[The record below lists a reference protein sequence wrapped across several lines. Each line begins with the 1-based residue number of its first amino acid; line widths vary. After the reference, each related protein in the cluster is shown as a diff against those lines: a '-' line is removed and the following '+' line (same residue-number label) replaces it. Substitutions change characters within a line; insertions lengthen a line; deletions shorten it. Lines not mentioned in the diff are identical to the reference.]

1 MTDFQPEP
9 RPSAE
14 IFADLRSL
22 ATSDGAV
29 HGISEIIFRDWV
41 YTIDTQER
49 TVVDDPEHRW
59 STSRLNKP
67 ELMLLLGLAVQSQ
80 SDRTHTVLGDASVFM
95 SEADRLLRELH
106 DRVMIDV
113 KSTLPANL
121 LEVENPLDVVGLM
134 AREAIYY
141 AAESFY
147 LHQFPPFIRQRY
159 RRDGDWLLRNK
170 GISILPMIEIA
181 RFISDKINRQMSVV
195 GHLRKSGTA
204 LNSSDLTN
212 SLMIP
217 LADLRQKFKGKADA
231 FDRLFAIDVT
241 STNLGFTDPFA
252 MNETMIYPIV
262 RIGDFLYVPNQYRL
276 FETLYESPFYWMLRD
291 ENYMEIAKTNR
302 GTFLEAT
309 AAHILRSVFG
319 PENVHENVTLYN
331 GTKDK
336 AGEIDILVTY
346 GEFVLVVQAKSK
358 RITMQARAGDKAAL
372 RRDFRDAIQAPY
384 GQALT
389 CARLIRM
396 GATCV
401 RPDGTKIDVRRVNR
415 LFPMVVLSDHFP
427 AVTML
432 ARSLLE
438 REKQIAPVIWDLG
451 VLDCAARLFPNP
463 IDMIFYLKSRSDL
476 YDQVMSESEHCFIG
490 FHLTHKLAL
499 PDEFQGLAIDRDY
512 AQPVDDFMMPF
523 DVGVEGIR
531 PKGILERLDVPI
543 VTDLLRELRSKGPEI
558 AAVVVD
564 LYDLSSEML
573 RDIAAHITQLRQ
585 EVAAGK
591 ALKAFS
597 IPTTAGGLTYVV
609 VDHLSEKSRA
619 AASSIGRKHKYDT
632 KSSHWYVIVDCIQT
646 GNPIDEL
653 GCLVWEWQEDHEEQR
668 LADQVSGLFRSSR
681 SVIQVGDASKAL
693 AEKARDAST

>member
-1 MTDFQPEP
+1 MTEFQPEP
-9 RPSAE
+9 RPLAE

-22 ATSDGAV
+22 ATSDGAL

-67 ELMLLLGLAVQSQ
+67 ELMLLLGLAVQSE
-80 SDRTHTVLGDASVFM
+80 SDQTHTVIGDASVFM
-95 SEADRLLRELH
+95 SEADLLLRELH

-113 KSTLPANL
+113 KSELPANL
-121 LEVENPLDVVGLM
+121 LEVENPLDVVGPM

-170 GISILPMIEIA
+170 GISILPLIEIA
-181 RFISDKINRQMSVV
+181 RFISDRINRQMSVV

-204 LNSSDLTN
+204 LNSGNLTN

-217 LADLRQKFKGKADA
+217 LSDLRRKFKGKADA

-241 STNLGFTDPFA
+241 ATNLGFTDPFA
-252 MNETMIYPIV
+252 INETMICPII

-319 PENVHENVTLYN
+319 PENVHENVTLYD
-331 GTKDK
+331 GVKDK
-336 AGEIDILVTY
+336 AGEIDILVIY

-372 RRDFRDAIQAPY
+372 RRDFRDAIQSPY
-384 GQALT
+384 RQALT
-389 CARLIRM
+389 CARLIRS

-401 RPDGTKIDVRRVNR
+401 RPDGTKIEVRRVNR

-438 REKQIAPVIWDLG
+438 REKEIAPVIWDLG

-463 IDMIFYLKSRSDL
+463 VDMIFYLKSRSDL

-499 PDEFQGLAIDRDY
+499 PDEFHGLVIDRDY

-531 PKGILERLDVPI
+531 PTGFLERFDIPI

-558 AAVVVD
+558 AAVLVD
-564 LYDLSSEML
+564 LYDFSSGML
-573 RDIAAHITQLRQ
+573 RDMAAHITQLRE

-609 VDHLSEKSRA
+609 VDHLSEKSRT

-632 KSSHWYVIVDCIQT
+632 KSTHWYVIVDCIKT

-653 GCLVWEWQEDHEEQR
+653 GCLVWEWQQDHEEQQ

-681 SVIQVGDASKAL
+681 SVVQVGDTSKVL
-693 AEKARDAST
+693 AGKAKDAST